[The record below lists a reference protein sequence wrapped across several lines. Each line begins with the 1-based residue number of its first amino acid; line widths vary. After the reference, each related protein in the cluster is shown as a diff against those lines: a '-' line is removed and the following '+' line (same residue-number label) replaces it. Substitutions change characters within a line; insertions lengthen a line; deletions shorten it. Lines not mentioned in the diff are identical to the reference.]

1 MRCWRCLGLFPVA
14 FAFFVSLHRWRL
26 FPDTYNGLANYEKAL
41 GNMAY
46 ILFFWI
52 ALIAILTASALLR
65 RLLKALKRS
74 KSPRESVHLL
84 SGFVCGYALLL
95 MVDWF
100 FKLIPVIMLIPRQVR
115 GQNTSLGLFMEKL
128 GESFARQDVLAAGN
142 LMVVGVLAAICLSLA
157 LGWRFRSPHRSELIA
172 NSAAATILIL
182 GGIFLL
188 RLTFTEIQAAIDLA
202 RESGEALPIWSQL
215 VFVSA
220 GVALMAI
227 AWRIFQRGIKT
238 HENGRFLLLVLAG
251 ISLAVG
257 GYILMAELP
266 AALAAADD
274 DLLQGFWV
282 TVMYAL
288 GYGAGAIVN
297 RPAAGLSPISTDP
310 LSRILP
316 YGVLHSLYH
325 SICRDFNRLP
335 SHFWRREN
343 RASKSHALDCG
354 YRAPTLDP

>member
-1 MRCWRCLGLFPVA
+1 M
-14 FAFFVSLHRWRL
+14 
-26 FPDTYNGLANYEKAL
+26 
-41 GNMAY
+41 
-46 ILFFWI
+46 
-52 ALIAILTASALLR
+52 
-65 RLLKALKRS
+65 
-74 KSPRESVHLL
+74 L
-84 SGFVCGYALLL
+84 SGIACGYALLL
-95 MVDWF
+95 LVDWF

-115 GQNTSLGLFMEKL
+115 GQNTSLELFMEKL

-142 LMVVGVLAAICLSLA
+142 LMVVGILAAICLSLA
-157 LGWRFRSPHRSELIA
+157 LGWRFRSPHTSELIA
-172 NSAAATILIL
+172 NSAAATILVL
-182 GGIFLL
+182 GGVFLL

-227 AWRIFQRGIKT
+227 AWRIFQRGINT
-238 HENGRFLLLVLAG
+238 HENGRFLLLLLAG

-282 TVMYAL
+282 TVMYASGTVPVQL
-288 GYGAGAIVN
+288 SI
-297 RPAAGLSPISTDP
+297 GLLLAYLLYQPIRFRAFFRMVYFIP
-310 LSRILP
+310 
-316 YGVLHSLYH
+316 LYH

-335 SHFWRREN
+335 RHFWRREN

-354 YRAPTLDP
+354 HRAATLDP